1 MNTDK
6 VYDKSIAI
14 LKDNHVRI
22 TPQRQIILKYLINHH
37 NHPSVE
43 TIYAALEKD
52 FSNLSMATV
61 YNTLR
66 LLEDLNIIIQLPN
79 KDGGVR
85 FDFFG
90 KPHFH
95 AICENCGKITDIKYP
110 NYAQLDHELREIT
123 SEQDP
128 DFMPTKSKIEVY
140 GLCKDCQAKL
150 KANADK

>member
-1 MNTDK
+1 MEDTS
-6 VYDKSIAI
+6 VYDRSIAI
-14 LKDNHVRI
+14 LKQNHIRI

-43 TIYAALEKD
+43 TIYKALEKD

-66 LLEDLNIIIQLPN
+66 LFEDIGIIIQLPN

-90 KPHFH
+90 TPHFH
-95 AICENCGKITDIKYP
+95 AICEHCGKIIDIQYP
-110 NYAQLDHELREIT
+110 NYNQLDHELQDIT
-123 SEQDP
+123 KKQDP
-128 DFMPTKSKIEVY
+128 DFTPSRSKVEVY
-140 GLCKDCQAKL
+140 GLCKQCQQKL
-150 KANADK
+150 NQ

>member
-1 MNTDK
+1 MNSEN
-6 VYDKSIAI
+6 VYDQSIAI
-14 LKDNHVRI
+14 LKKNKVRI

-43 TIYAALEKD
+43 TIYEALAND

-90 KPHFH
+90 EPHFH

-110 NYAQLDHELREIT
+110 KYSQLDQELRDIT
-123 SEQDP
+123 SQQDP
-128 DFMPTKSKIEVY
+128 GFKPTKSKIEVY

-150 KANADK
+150 NHK

>member
-1 MNTDK
+1 MKNES

-14 LKDNHVRI
+14 LKENHVRI

-43 TIYAALEKD
+43 TIYKALEKD

-66 LLEDLNIIIQLPN
+66 LFEDLNIIIQLPN

-90 KPHFH
+90 TPHFH
-95 AICENCGKITDIKYP
+95 AICENCGKIMDIKYP
-110 NYAQLDHELREIT
+110 KYNQLDQELQSIT
-123 SEQDP
+123 SDQEP
-128 DFMPTKSKIEVY
+128 DFTPTKSKIEVY
-140 GLCKDCQAKL
+140 GLCKACAAKL
-150 KANADK
+150 KQ